1 MNMEVIRVLRL
12 LGKALPVIIANGPV
26 IVETVRQI
34 REALRKPPT
43 SQPVPGGPVPAA
55 LAE

>member
-1 MNMEVIRVLRL
+1 MEMVKLLKL

-34 REALRKPPT
+34 REALRKPAAPE
-43 SQPVPGGPVPAA
+43 PVPSGPVPAA

>member
-1 MNMEVIRVLRL
+1 MEMVKLLKL

-26 IVETVRQI
+26 IIDTVRQI

-43 SQPVPGGPVPAA
+43 PQPVPDRSVPAA

>member
-1 MNMEVIRVLRL
+1 MNMEMIKVLKL

-26 IVETVRQI
+26 IIETVRQI
-34 REALRKPPT
+34 REALRKPSAP
-43 SQPVPGGPVPAA
+43 QPVPGGPVPAA